1 MSILYAG
8 FLYFPEDKSSYIPA
22 ALEFLAILILCL
34 LVFMLVK
41 RVSKKEAL
49 KSKAL
54 EEYVLSKQHDTQ
66 DKTDSL
72 RK

>member
-22 ALEFLAILILCL
+22 AMEFLAIMILCL

-41 RVSKKEAL
+41 RVSKKEEL
-49 KSKAL
+49 KAKAL
-54 EEYVLSKQHDTQ
+54 EEYVLSKQHDTVH
-66 DKTDSL
+66 KTDSL

>member
-22 ALEFLAILILCL
+22 ALEFLAIFILC
-34 LVFMLVK
+34 VFVFRLVK
-41 RVSKKEAL
+41 RLSKKEEQ
-49 KSKAL
+49 KTKAL
-54 EEYVLSKQHDTQ
+54 EEYVLTKQQGTQ
-66 DKTDSL
+66 DKDTQL

>member
-1 MSILYAG
+1 MTILFAE

-22 ALEFLAILILCL
+22 AFEFIAIFILCV

-41 RVSKKEAL
+41 RLSKKEEQKA
-49 KSKAL
+49 KAL
-54 EEYVLSKQHDTQ
+54 EDYVLSKQQNTQ
-66 DKTDSL
+66 DQSSHL

>member
-22 ALEFLAILILCL
+22 ALEFLAIFVLCI
-34 LVFMLVK
+34 LVFALV
-41 RVSKKEAL
+41 RRLSKKEEQ
-49 KSKAL
+49 KTKAL
-54 EEYVLSKQHDTQ
+54 EEYVLSKQQNTQ
-66 DKTDSL
+66 NQSNHL

>member
-1 MSILYAG
+1 MSILYSG

-34 LVFMLVK
+34 VVFAVVK
-41 RVSKKEAL
+41 RISKKEEHRT
-49 KSKAL
+49 KAL
-54 EEYVLSKQHDTQ
+54 EEYVLSKQHNAQ
-66 DKTDSL
+66 EQTDSL

>member
-22 ALEFLAILILCL
+22 ALEFLAVLILCL
-34 LVFMLVK
+34 LVFMVVK

-49 KSKAL
+49 KTKAL
-54 EEYVLSKQHDTQ
+54 EEYVLSKQHNKE
-66 DKTDSL
+66 DK
-72 RK
+72 

>member
-22 ALEFLAILILCL
+22 ALEFLAIFILCV
-34 LVFMLVK
+34 LVFVFL
-41 RVSKKEAL
+41 RRISKKQEV

-54 EEYVLSKQHDTQ
+54 EKYILDNQQRPQ
-66 DKTDSL
+66 DKSTQ
-72 RK
+72 

>member
-22 ALEFLAILILCL
+22 ALEFLAILILCM

-54 EEYVLSKQHDTQ
+54 EEYVLSQQHDTQ

>member
-22 ALEFLAILILCL
+22 ALEFLAIFILC
-34 LVFMLVK
+34 VFVFRLVK
-41 RVSKKEAL
+41 RLSKRRAKT
-49 KSKAL
+49 KAL
-54 EEYVLSKQHDTQ
+54 EEYVLTKQQGTQ
-66 DKTDSL
+66 DKDTQL

>member
-22 ALEFLAILILCL
+22 ALEFLAIFILC
-34 LVFMLVK
+34 VFVFRLVK
-41 RVSKKEAL
+41 RLSKKEEQKA
-49 KSKAL
+49 KAL
-54 EEYVLSKQHDTQ
+54 EEYVLTKQQGTQ
-66 DKTDSL
+66 DKGTQL

>member
-22 ALEFLAILILCL
+22 ALEFLAIFILCV
-34 LVFMLVK
+34 LVFMLV
-41 RVSKKEAL
+41 RRLSKKEEQ
-49 KSKAL
+49 KTKAL
-54 EEYVLSKQHDTQ
+54 EEYVLSKQQRTS
-66 DKTDSL
+66 DKPTSL

>member
-22 ALEFLAILILCL
+22 ALEFLAIFILCIF
-34 LVFMLVK
+34 VFRLVK
-41 RVSKKEAL
+41 RLSKKEEQNT
-49 KSKAL
+49 KAL
-54 EEYVLSKQHDTQ
+54 EEYVLNKQQSEQNKDTQ
-66 DKTDSL
+66 L